1 MLHKS
6 DIMLLGRTRDA
17 VSGISG
23 LLEGQRLFSLR
34 THIFGN
40 GNSIP
45 WESGEWD
52 AMPHVLALCLDGNWH
67 TSLPAILQTLPDKKP
82 PFLVLSPSSD
92 IALLR
97 SAMQAGARDVLS
109 PPYEV
114 DNLSARLLEL
124 SHEGQTAMPENSARL
139 IAFINAKG
147 GSGASFLAANVAATL
162 AGKRERKTVLL
173 DFDIQFGGL
182 PIYLNMN
189 PGGGL
194 IKALEFSDTL
204 DNAALPG
211 YVQIHNSGL
220 HLFSSAKNDLV
231 LPDEI
236 AEERIVHLLDVLDA
250 TYQEII
256 IDLPRRIDRPSAAI
270 LERLDQVVVV
280 AQQSVTHMQDA
291 KRLLTILNDHLGIT
305 AERVLIVINRF
316 SKKSEVR
323 DQDFRNA
330 FPDVGIKTI
339 PSDYAQVSASI
350 NLGIPVVDS
359 ASHTS
364 LAKAILNLSN
374 RLLPNG
380 EAESKHNGSM
390 LGWLGLQTR
399 SRG

>member
-6 DIMLLGRTRDA
+6 DIMLLGRSRDA

-23 LLEGQRLFSLR
+23 MLEGQRLFSLR

-40 GNSIP
+40 GRSIP
-45 WESGEWD
+45 WDDSERD
-52 AMPHVLALCLDGNWH
+52 PMPHVLALCLDGNWQ
-67 TSLPAILQTLPDKKP
+67 TSLPAILQALPAKKP
-82 PFLVLSPSSD
+82 PFLVLSTGTN
-92 IALLR
+92 IELLR
-97 SAMQAGARDVLS
+97 CAMQAGARDVLS

-114 DNLSARLLEL
+114 GNLTARLVEL
-124 SHEGQTAMPENSARL
+124 GREGEATMTESSARL

-147 GSGASFLAANVAATL
+147 GSGASFLAANVAAAL
-162 AGKRERKTVLL
+162 AGKRDRKTVLL

-204 DNAALPG
+204 DSAALPG
-211 YVQIHNSGL
+211 YVQVHESGL
-220 HLFSSAKNDLV
+220 HLFSSAKRELV

-270 LERLDQVVVV
+270 LERLDRVVVV
-280 AQQSVTHMQDA
+280 AQQSVTHMQDT
-291 KRLLTILNDHLGIT
+291 KRLLTILNDHLGIS
-305 AERVLIVINRF
+305 AERVLIVVNRY

-323 DQDFRNA
+323 NEDFKNA
-330 FPDVGIKTI
+330 FPGVAIETI
-339 PSDYAQVSASI
+339 PSDYAHVSASI
-350 NLGIPVVDS
+350 NLGVPVVDGAARS
-359 ASHTS
+359 S
-364 LAKAILNLSN
+364 LAKAILNLSS
-374 RLLPNG
+374 RLLSNG
-380 EAESKHNGSM
+380 EPAHKRTGGM
-390 LGWLGLQTR
+390 LGWLGLQAR
-399 SRG
+399 R